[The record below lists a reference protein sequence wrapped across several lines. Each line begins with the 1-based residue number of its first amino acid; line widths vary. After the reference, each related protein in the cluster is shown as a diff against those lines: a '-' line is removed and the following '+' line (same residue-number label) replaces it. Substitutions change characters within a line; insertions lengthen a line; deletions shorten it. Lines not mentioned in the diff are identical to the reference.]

1 MACKKEHFMLS
12 ATDTPID
19 LFIPLF
25 SELEINVAFL
35 VPTENGYS
43 KSIMDATSSVRTL
56 LKLENIHDYEIQMQ
70 GQQNKVM
77 IPAHFV
83 YADKTVDSFA
93 SLYRPITKKGDPRIW
108 FIDLKNYCSPYNLLA
123 LVVMFK
129 EIYVINLSNISIR
142 DSFLSRGDVYQLIY
156 SAKKT
161 VMGIAEELLAK
172 LHDIHAKGYIP
183 SITKGAPG
191 VGDTLENAL
200 GISRNNSK
208 LPDYKGIELKT
219 WRSSKEGKKKDNRST
234 LFTKVPDEGLTYRE
248 ILKRY
253 GKFQTPKGEDKP
265 RLQLYETFKTT
276 RVNAYDLILELDSKQ
291 DKLLIDHVKP
301 DTLKKTFVSAWLM
314 ENLRNT
320 LLQKHRET
328 FWIEADAIIRNG
340 EELFRY
346 DRVTHTKKPNVSLLE
361 PLLEN
366 GTITVDLAAH
376 IDPDTKKYR
385 DHGVLFKIKH
395 EDIHLLLG
403 TPEFYDL

>member
-1 MACKKEHFMLS
+1 MLS
-12 ATDTPID
+12 ATDTPIEP
-19 LFIPLF
+19 FIPFF

-35 VPTENGYS
+35 VPTETGYA
-43 KSIMDATSSVRTL
+43 KSIMDATSSVRAL
-56 LKLENIHDYEIQMQ
+56 LKFENIHDYDIQEQ
-70 GQQNKVM
+70 GPQNKVI

-83 YADKTVDSFA
+83 YPDKTVDSFA
-93 SLYRPITKKGDPRIW
+93 SLYRPITKSGDPRIW
-108 FIDLKNYCSPYNLLA
+108 FRDLKKYCSPYNLLA
-123 LVVMFK
+123 IVVMFK
-129 EIYVINLSNISIR
+129 EIYVINLSSFPIKT
-142 DSFLSRGDVYQLIY
+142 SFLSRGDIYQLIY
-156 SAKKT
+156 SAKKAA
-161 VMGIAEELLAK
+161 MGIAEELLAK
-172 LHDIHAKGYIP
+172 LQDIHAKGYIP
-183 SITKGAPG
+183 SITKGDPG

-219 WRSSKEGKKKDNRST
+219 WRASKEGKKKDNRST
-234 LFTKVPDEGLTYRE
+234 LFTRVPDEGLTYRE
-248 ILKRY
+248 ILEKY
-253 GKFQTPKGEDKP
+253 GKIQIPKGKDKP

-276 RVNAYDLILELDSKQ
+276 RANAYDLILDLDLKE

-301 DTLKKTFVSAWLM
+301 DTLKKTYVSGWLM

-320 LLQKHRET
+320 LLQKHHET
-328 FWIEADAIIRNG
+328 FWIEADSIIRNG

-376 IDPDTKKYR
+376 IDLETKKYR

-395 EDIHLLLG
+395 DDIHLLLG
-403 TPEFYDL
+403 TPEHYEL